1 MANNKKTYL
10 TIFLAIVALAFVVV
24 GILKGWFRSD
34 SKLSQDDVTRLSS
47 VKKAEVPTSSI
58 DASRGDFKRLWQDH
72 VALTREVILAEFNNS
87 PDLNS
92 KADLLMKNQED
103 IGNEVN
109 KFYPGSGLVV
119 TDLLKEHIAIAKDI
133 LDDLKFKR
141 LTRVASDISKWYGNA
156 DRFSLA
162 MKAIN
167 PNWNLKDHMR
177 THLDITEN
185 EALAE
190 FVGLK
195 SLSRSI
201 YKDKIVPQAED
212 IARHLVEGIRKDNS
226 FV

>member
-1 MANNKKTYL
+1 MANDKKKYL
-10 TIFLAIVALAFVVV
+10 TIFLAIGALAFVVV

-34 SKLSQDDVTRLSS
+34 SKLSQDDMARLSS
-47 VKKAEVPTSSI
+47 VKKAQATAGSI
-58 DASRGDFKRLWQDH
+58 DASKDDFKRLWKNH
-72 VALTREVILAEFNNS
+72 VALTREVILAEFDNL

-92 KADLLMKNQED
+92 KVDLLMKNQED

-109 KFYPGSGLVV
+109 KFYPGSGLLV

-141 LTRVASDISKWYGNA
+141 LTRVASDINRWYDNA

-162 MKAIN
+162 MKSIN
-167 PNWNLKDHMR
+167 PNWNIKGHMR

-195 SLSRSI
+195 KISRSI
-201 YKDKIVPQAED
+201 YKDKIVPQAES
-212 IARHLVEGIRKDNS
+212 IARHLAEGIMKDN
-226 FV
+226 